1 MSSEYPSH
9 LHVSFAPNA
18 TSFKRTFEQFGYD
31 SGSSMTSALQAS
43 GSGTATHNVPTGS
56 SSSSSGN
63 ERNKRA
69 RSTSSSSI
77 SNRSADSSRSSEYTS
92 ARSSASLSE
101 GSTTNDHNFSLDQLR
116 RSPAYPSPA
125 SASTSST
132 LVSPPP
138 VLPSTVTEPQDEDM
152 SDSSGF
158 SLDIPRP
165 APLPEVVSSTAHD
178 ALRSSIERFNEFDSH
193 IAALRRSHSR
203 TPSWHPTASPVLSPR
218 ESSNEHTTDAFDNW
232 DWTHFGASSGS
243 SHTSGE
249 DRRSQYFTDATVSTG
264 SVGAHT
270 AVPRQVDSL
279 SFQASDGKRLFD
291 LVTYTLILIT
301 YYPPTGLLRPGYTTS
316 NASSSTRSSN
326 TPPHHSYRPSPS
338 ISSSARTNAFTRES
352 DEFSSGSLASVPSVL
367 QTERNNTDALNGPD
381 GRQGVHRG
389 SSSGSSN
396 LLWGA
401 LTSSRPSPPVAPS
414 PDVVTRPGLLDSVF
428 EQPTSDLAA
437 RPQAARRTTHSDAGW
452 RSSTAR
458 TSASAS
464 ASSSGW
470 CSVPHK

>member
-31 SGSSMTSALQAS
+31 SGSPMTSALQAS

-69 RSTSSSSI
+69 RSTSSSSV

-92 ARSSASLSE
+92 ARSSASLSDS
-101 GSTTNDHNFSLDQLR
+101 STTNDQNR

-125 SASTSST
+125 VASTPGT
-132 LVSPPP
+132 LFSPTPG
-138 VLPSTVTEPQDEDM
+138 LPSTVTEPQDEDM

-165 APLPEVVSSTAHD
+165 APPPEVVSSTAHD
-178 ALRSSIERFNEFDSH
+178 TLRSSIERFNEFDSH

-218 ESSNEHTTDAFDNW
+218 ESSNHTTDTFDNW
-232 DWTHFGASSGS
+232 DWTHFGASPGS

-249 DRRSQYFTDATVSTG
+249 DRRGQYFTDATTSIG
-264 SVGAHT
+264 SEGAHT

-279 SFQASDGKRLFD
+279 SFQASEAYHVPAILPHRAIPPILHVRRTP
-291 LVTYTLILIT
+291 LLILHIAHPHQSLHRRGQT
-301 YYPPTGLLRPGYTTS
+301 HLSENLTS
-316 NASSSTRSSN
+316 FPADHS
-326 TPPHHSYRPSPS
+326 PSYRQSCKLKETILMP
-338 ISSSARTNAFTRES
+338 
-352 DEFSSGSLASVPSVL
+352 
-367 QTERNNTDALNGPD
+367 
-381 GRQGVHRG
+381 
-389 SSSGSSN
+389 
-396 LLWGA
+396 
-401 LTSSRPSPPVAPS
+401 
-414 PDVVTRPGLLDSVF
+414 
-428 EQPTSDLAA
+428 
-437 RPQAARRTTHSDAGW
+437 
-452 RSSTAR
+452 
-458 TSASAS
+458 
-464 ASSSGW
+464 
-470 CSVPHK
+470 